1 MKISFFDRSRVPL
14 LEKAL
19 DAYALRN
26 KAIANNIANI
36 ETPNYSRV
44 DVTFEKELNSA
55 IGQSNNDVSLSENVK
70 AVEPQIEIDK
80 SAALNSGANNVDIDK
95 EMAELAKNQLR
106 FQMAARLMS
115 QTFQQIDRSITG
127 GGTQ

>member
-1 MKISFFDRSRVPL
+1 MKISLFDRIRIPL

-19 DAYALRN
+19 DAYAL
-26 KAIANNIANI
+26 KKVIASNIANI
-36 ETPNYSRV
+36 ETPNYRRV
-44 DVTFEKELNSA
+44 DVAFEKELNQA
-55 IGQSNNDVSLSENVK
+55 IEQSTSDVNLSENVK
-70 AVEPQIEIDK
+70 GVEPQIEIDK
-80 SAALNSGANNVDIDK
+80 SKALASGANNVDIDE

-115 QTFQQIDRSITG
+115 QTFQLIDKSITG

>member
-1 MKISFFDRSRVPL
+1 MKISFFDRSRIPL

-19 DAYALRN
+19 DAYSLRN
-26 KAIANNIANI
+26 KIIANNIANI
-36 ETPNYSRV
+36 ETPNYRRA
-44 DVTFEKELNSA
+44 DVTFEKELNQA
-55 IGQSNNDVSLSENVK
+55 LDQSDNDVSLSNSVK
-70 AVEPQIEIDK
+70 RVEPQIEIDR
-80 SAALNSGANNVDIDK
+80 SAVLTSGANNVDIDE

-115 QTFQQIDRSITG
+115 QTFQLIDRSITG

>member
-1 MKISFFDRSRVPL
+1 MKISLFDRSRIPL

-19 DAYALRN
+19 DAYALKN
-26 KAIANNIANI
+26 KVIASNIANI
-36 ETPNYSRV
+36 ETPNYRRV
-44 DVTFEKELNSA
+44 DVAFEKELNQA
-55 IGQSNNDVSLSENVK
+55 IEQSTSDVNLSENVK
-70 AVEPQIEIDK
+70 GVEPQIEIDK
-80 SAALNSGANNVDIDK
+80 SKALASGANNVDIDE

-115 QTFQQIDRSITG
+115 QTFQLIDKSITG

>member
-1 MKISFFDRSRVPL
+1 MKISLFDRSRIPL

-19 DAYALRN
+19 DAYALKN
-26 KAIANNIANI
+26 KVIASNIANI
-36 ETPNYSRV
+36 ETPNYRRV
-44 DVTFEKELNSA
+44 DVAFEKELNQA
-55 IGQSNNDVSLSENVK
+55 IEQSKSDVNLSENVK
-70 AVEPQIEIDK
+70 GVEPQIEIDK
-80 SAALNSGANNVDIDK
+80 SKALASGANNVDIDE

-115 QTFQQIDRSITG
+115 QTFQLIDKSITG